1 MAKYRG
7 AVARMKLLEHI
18 ETYTGENGWAP
29 SYRELE
35 EFLACDPET
44 VSIHLAALAQ
54 EGLIRYIKGSSRA
67 IALTS

>member
-1 MAKYRG
+1 MVVRRDGRELSLPYMKVSGIYRG
-7 AVARMKLLEHI
+7 
-18 ETYTGENGWAP
+18 
-29 SYRELE
+29 ELE

-67 IALTS
+67 IRTG